1 MTSIRARLIALF
13 VVVTTTTL
21 VIFAI
26 YEQMV
31 LYRQQ
36 EARFR
41 DLQEDVVIRLQQ
53 DLADPVW
60 VLDQGVIDA
69 KLEAALI
76 PPDVVAVYLFDPERK
91 EISAGVVRDED
102 GLPAPSRSLLGV
114 KGVTAEVDIYPPAQ
128 VDETR
133 REISIGRVVV
143 YFSRD
148 RLERALW
155 NALALHTL
163 EVLTMNLL
171 LLVVLTLSLRM
182 VFRPLSGLR
191 DALFALA
198 SDDGEDLKELP
209 KTHRTEFDEVI
220 DGFNLTLRKLKSIIL
235 RRSQAEAEA
244 VDATRTATE
253 ALAQVKAAQE
263 ALIEKN
269 KQLQQ
274 LTITDR
280 LTGINNRLKLDQVLE
295 EELHRSQRYGSVF
308 SLVLVDIDHFKA
320 VNDTHGHQVGDQVL
334 IELAR
339 LLAEETR
346 NVDVVGRWG
355 GEEFLVVCPDTA
367 INGAMDLAEKLRQS
381 VGEHRFPVVA
391 RMTASFGVA
400 SVRPGDSIHL
410 MIARADGALYQSKEA
425 GRNRV
430 ASTP

>member
-21 VIFAI
+21 VTFAI
-26 YEQMV
+26 YEQMA
-31 LYRQQ
+31 LYRQL
-36 EARFR
+36 ETRFR
-41 DLQEDVVIRLQQ
+41 DLQEDVVTRLQQ
-53 DLADPVW
+53 NLADPVW
-60 VLDQGVIDA
+60 VLDQGVINA

-91 EISAGVVRDED
+91 EISAGVARDAD
-102 GLPAPSRSLLGV
+102 GLPAPSRSPVGA

-133 REISIGRVVV
+133 RGISIGKVVV

-148 RLERALW
+148 RLEKALW
-155 NALALHTL
+155 DALALHTL

-171 LLVVLTLSLRM
+171 LLAVLTLSLRM

-220 DGFNLTLRKLKSIIL
+220 DGFNLTLHKLRLIIL
-235 RRSQAEAEA
+235 HRSQAEAEA
-244 VDATRTATE
+244 LDATRTATA

-269 KQLQQ
+269 KQLEQ

-295 EELHRSQRYGSVF
+295 EELHRSQRYGSGF
-308 SLVLVDIDHFKA
+308 ALVLVDIDHFKA

-334 IELAR
+334 IEIAH

-355 GEEFLVVCPDTA
+355 GEEFLVVCPDTD

-381 VGEHRFPVVA
+381 VGEHRFPVVE

-400 SVRPGDSIHL
+400 GARPGDSIHL
-410 MIARADGALYQSKEA
+410 MIARADVALYRSKEA

-430 ASTP
+430 ASTL